1 MTIGSNEDCDHFN
14 KLCGHFNSSP
24 YFLTYECAWYEWL
37 TNSASHG
44 DCIQAKSLPLLCSN
58 LVVPRCSTII
68 NFIRTKPF
76 LVTRSIRKKWQ
87 IDHDLIV
94 LCGITLW
101 IMWFERNVKIF
112 NQNEWH
118 KSIAMYHTWD
128 ECIIQIKKHVSISPS
143 SAEALVE
150 GFHKT

>member
-1 MTIGSNEDCDHFN
+1 MTIGNNEDCDYFN
-14 KLCGHFNSSP
+14 KLCGQFNSPP
-24 YFLTYECAWYEWL
+24 YLLPYECAWYEWL

-44 DCIQAKSLPLLCSN
+44 DCIQAKSLPSLCSN
-58 LVVPRCSTII
+58 LVVPGCSTII
-68 NFIRTKPF
+68 NFIRNKPF
-76 LVTRSIRKKWQ
+76 FGWEDLEEICQ
-87 IDHDLIV
+87 IDHNLAA

-101 IMWFERNVKIF
+101 IIWFERNVKIF
-112 NQNEWH
+112 NRNEWH

-128 ECIIQIKKHVSISPS
+128 ECIVKLNKHGSISPS